1 MAVCGWGSF
10 LPHISTMFSEFPWWR
25 QPRMAHSIVDIYT
38 TGASTR
44 ADDSSSWWSM
54 SSQHIVEWSESGTFA
69 ASMRRAL
76 ITVSVTQGHRDGVL
90 PSLSNWM
97 PITFSYTVPDARA
110 CLLSPHLLSPL
121 LWEFRFWGIQLFGT
135 RVPTSLPV
143 AVDAP
148 KSEFSR
154 RGEKR
159 WGDNSLVV
167 NVSSANLSHDI
178 LDQEGWRQVNAA
190 WGTLS
195 VHFTTNIFITA
206 GTWAC
211 ISYSWSELAM
221 GNTEISIIMLLY

>member
-167 NVSSANLSHDI
+167 NYLQQISAMTFWIKRAEGRSMQPEALSQCTSLQTFSLLLELEPVFPTAEVS
-178 LDQEGWRQVNAA
+178 
-190 WGTLS
+190 
-195 VHFTTNIFITA
+195 
-206 GTWAC
+206 
-211 ISYSWSELAM
+211 
-221 GNTEISIIMLLY
+221 